1 MAKKKG
7 VGIPGVQP
15 PQNKCDDPLCP
26 WHGQLPVRGQVLRL
40 RIEKMRMQNV
50 AVAVHEYLHYNEKYK
65 RYEVR
70 RKKKHVRVP
79 PCISVKPGDEVIV
92 AETRPLA
99 KSVSLV
105 VIGKA

>member
-79 PCISVKPGDEVIV
+79 LCISVKPGDEVIV

-99 KSVSLV
+99 KSVSFV